1 MILYLVFERPPFFQ
15 AFKMRSLSKLLV
27 FETKATGHATA
38 IAAFFNFN
46 VQITATQDKNQK
58 NYSEL

>member
-1 MILYLVFERPPFFQ
+1 
-15 AFKMRSLSKLLV
+15 MRSLSKLLV